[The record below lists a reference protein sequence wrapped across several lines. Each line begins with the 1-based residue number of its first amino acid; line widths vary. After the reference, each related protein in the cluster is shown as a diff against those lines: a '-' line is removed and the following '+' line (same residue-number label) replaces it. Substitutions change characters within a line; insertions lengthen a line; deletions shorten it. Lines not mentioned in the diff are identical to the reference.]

1 MKVGLIAVCHGSYKE
16 SLKFL
21 ESLDLSLVSSK
32 VELDIFFVENSSQF
46 SEKMVDQIRRAGLNY
61 SLKYIESEN
70 LGYFP
75 SAIAAIKSQGI
86 PTCKYD
92 FFIISNVDL
101 VVSQSFFR
109 FFRTSPSAKQ
119 LESMLLQSCQL
130 KTMLIETLKSQ

>member
-75 SAIAAIKSQGI
+75 SESQ
-86 PTCKYD
+86 PSRAKEYLLASM
-92 FFIISNVDL
+92 ISLSLATLILLSLNL
-101 VVSQSFFR
+101 FFR